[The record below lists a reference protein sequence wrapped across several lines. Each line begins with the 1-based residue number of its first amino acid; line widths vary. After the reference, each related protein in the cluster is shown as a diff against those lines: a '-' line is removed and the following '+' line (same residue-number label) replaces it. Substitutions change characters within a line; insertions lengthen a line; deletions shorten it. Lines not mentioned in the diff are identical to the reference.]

1 MFSTIVKKKCIEA
14 SKIYEIKEVSKMFS
28 VPIKSLKRWIEVGPE
43 RKKGGGRKI
52 KEPEMEK
59 KLIEWYNEKKIQNVP
74 ITSKMIKEKALLFTN
89 RKDFIASKGWF
100 EKFKKK
106 YNLVLNKKLNNN
118 INNQIKNHE
127 NNIFFINLNEK
138 KTYSVESISTSNSN
152 NIKKINLFKV
162 IKPIILFKC
171 SKKNN

>member
-1 MFSTIVKKKCIEA
+1 MFSTEVKRKCIEA

-28 VPIKSLKRWIEVGPE
+28 VPLKSLKRWIEVGPE

-74 ITSKMIKEKALLFTN
+74 ITSKMIKEKALFFTN

-106 YNLVLNKKLNNN
+106 YNLVLNKNINNN
-118 INNQIKNHE
+118 ISDKNHE
-127 NNIFFINLNEK
+127 NNIFFINLDEK

-152 NIKKINLFKV
+152 KIKKINLFKV
-162 IKPIILFKC
+162 VKPIILFQC
-171 SKKNN
+171 TKKTN